1 MDRLCLVSCWFVFVT
16 LSAASAEKN
25 PLEFPAAKS
34 TQEALA
40 SFQVHPGFEVQL
52 VAAEPLVVDPVA
64 VDWGADG
71 TLWVAEMRD
80 YPMGMDGNWKP
91 GSRIKRLRS
100 SKNDGHYDKATVF

>member
-1 MDRLCLVSCWFVFVT
+1 MHRLFLTSCSLVVVALSVT
-16 LSAASAEKN
+16 AAEKN
-25 PLEFPAAKS
+25 PLEFPPPK
-34 TQEALA
+34 TPKEALA
-40 SFQVHPGFEVQL
+40 AFQVHPGFEVQL

-91 GSRIKRLRS
+91 ALTTAALPS
-100 SKNDGHYDKATVF
+100 